1 MNEEQKA
8 IAEEIF
14 YMFDQEHIAPV
25 EALNAMAALLQEL
38 IDAPEQAAVVPDE
51 LPTKEMTAAFSK
63 AILLQQS
70 EQSK

>member
-14 YMFDQEHIAPV
+14 YMLDQEHITPI

-38 IDAPEQAAVVPDE
+38 IDAPEPEPVARSVVAE
-51 LPTKEMTAAFSK
+51 AKGA
-63 AILLQQS
+63 
-70 EQSK
+70 